1 MTGCCRNGSRPSRG
15 QDNNLPAIY
24 YSSSFSDR
32 KKAAKNTP
40 CIFMVCFVTLGS
52 HIVPP
57 PAWRRV
63 HAEFRPGYSGFCPIR
78 SGQFPKLEIL
88 QPFYASPFQCLP
100 HLTVKRLFLVSSWN
114 FEYFVVEDPRVPG
127 VSVAISLC
135 FSPGKIPLVD
145 AAPAASMVLA
155 AVSLQCLSSISWESC
170 FLFCQLRSRNPQ
182 VLCMRH
188 KQITLTLGLSS
199 LVSLSKGFSRS
210 EQMGRKVSLLTFA
223 QLKEKIWIAKNLKYI
238 YLWDKQEKILIW
250 SYKCIIVIAVM
261 LELENEMS
269 WVA

>member
-1 MTGCCRNGSRPSRG
+1 MTGCCRNGSWPSRG

-63 HAEFRPGYSGFCPIR
+63 HTEFRPGYSGFCPIR
-78 SGQFPKLEIL
+78 SGEFPKLEIL

-114 FEYFVVEDPRVPG
+114 FEYFVVQDPRVPG
-127 VSVAISLC
+127 VIFSYFIMFLPWKNSSHGCCSCSLHGPC
-135 FSPGKIPLVD
+135 CCVFAMPEFNFLGKLLPLL
-145 AAPAASMVLA
+145 PAE
-155 AVSLQCLSSISWESC
+155 I
-170 FLFCQLRSRNPQ
+170 
-182 VLCMRH
+182 
-188 KQITLTLGLSS
+188 
-199 LVSLSKGFSRS
+199 
-210 EQMGRKVSLLTFA
+210 
-223 QLKEKIWIAKNLKYI
+223 
-238 YLWDKQEKILIW
+238 
-250 SYKCIIVIAVM
+250 
-261 LELENEMS
+261 
-269 WVA
+269 

>member
-1 MTGCCRNGSRPSRG
+1 MTGCCRNGSWPSRG

-32 KKAAKNTP
+32 KKAPKNTP

-57 PAWRRV
+57 PPQRRV
-63 HAEFRPGYSGFCPIR
+63 HAEFRPGYSGFFPVR
-78 SGQFPKLEIL
+78 SGEFPKLEIL

-100 HLTVKRLFLVSSWN
+100 HLTVERLFLVSSCN
-114 FEYFVVEDPRVPG
+114 FDYFIILGSGVLG

-135 FSPGKIPLVD
+135 FSPGKIPLMD
-145 AAPAASMVLA
+145 AAPAASMLLA

-170 FLFCQLRSRNPQ
+170 FLFFQLRSRNPQ

-188 KQITLTLGLSS
+188 KQITSDSWLKFTG
-199 LVSLSKGFSRS
+199 KFKQGF
-210 EQMGRKVSLLTFA
+210 L
-223 QLKEKIWIAKNLKYI
+223 
-238 YLWDKQEKILIW
+238 
-250 SYKCIIVIAVM
+250 
-261 LELENEMS
+261 
-269 WVA
+269 